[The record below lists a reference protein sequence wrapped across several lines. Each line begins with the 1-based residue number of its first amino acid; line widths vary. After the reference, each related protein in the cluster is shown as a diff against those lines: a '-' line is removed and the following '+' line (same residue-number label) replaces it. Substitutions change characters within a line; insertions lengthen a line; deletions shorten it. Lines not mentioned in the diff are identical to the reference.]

1 MTGQAKRASEKEK
14 RSPLPSFLGSEVD
27 GGRGAEKASG
37 RGSSQSSVFAFSHE
51 KEAGWQDG
59 LGEKGEGGESVLFL
73 LLRIRVLGGEGGDGK
88 MGISPPPRP
97 KNIEEEGIAKSIVI
111 AGTLTAEGDS
121 GGGKICRENAHLTVN
136 AVCERKSNLF
146 WSVRL
151 LIFLCLRGRRR
162 GIKFGLFPF
171 PLRLK
176 SLSLFSAE
184 SKEKDGG
191 LNERRPSFLCNPFY
205 RGEERG
211 RSFESGKKDP
221 FNPSS
226 SSFNGLSD
234 RRPSSLSAFSHER
247 RASIE
252 FGIAELNLPLLP
264 SQETLF
270 PPSCDLALLGEK
282 RSRGRKMSLAR
293 YRARGGRRKSF
304 FKKFPEHF
312 CILQLAFFILSGFPP
327 VSLST

>member
-1 MTGQAKRASEKEK
+1 MAGWVGGK
-14 RSPLPSFLGSEVD
+14 
-27 GGRGAEKASG
+27 GGRGRICALSPPPYPCVG
-37 RGSSQSSVFAFSHE
+37 WRG
-51 KEAGWQDG
+51 
-59 LGEKGEGGESVLFL
+59 
-73 LLRIRVLGGEGGDGK
+73 GGDGK

-97 KNIEEEGIAKSIVI
+97 KNIEEEEGIAKSIVI

-252 FGIAELNLPLLP
+252 FGIAELNLPLPP

-270 PPSCDLALLGEK
+270 PSLPLL
-282 RSRGRKMSLAR
+282 
-293 YRARGGRRKSF
+293 
-304 FKKFPEHF
+304 
-312 CILQLAFFILSGFPP
+312 
-327 VSLST
+327 

>member
-1 MTGQAKRASEKEK
+1 MSLATAGGEVGERGVPLDRPSEKSLGKGKEI
-14 RSPLPSFLGSEVD
+14 PPFPPFLGRKWM
-27 GGRGAEKASG
+27 GGRGLRKHLGGGAANPRSSLALTRRRRDG
-37 RGSSQSSVFAFSHE
+37 RM
-51 KEAGWQDG
+51 GWG
-59 LGEKGEGGESVLFL
+59 KRGRGGESVLFL
-73 LLRIRVLGGEGGDGK
+73 LLRIRVLGGEGGGDGK

-97 KNIEEEGIAKSIVI
+97 KNIEEEEGIAKSIVI

-205 RGEERG
+205 RGGERG

-252 FGIAELNLPLLP
+252 FGIAELNLPLPP

-270 PPSCDLALLGEK
+270 PPSL
-282 RSRGRKMSLAR
+282 
-293 YRARGGRRKSF
+293 
-304 FKKFPEHF
+304 
-312 CILQLAFFILSGFPP
+312 PP
-327 VSLST
+327 VILPC